1 MPSHENLPLQ
11 NFDAFTCKED
21 ELCSCERIVFLR
33 DCCLC
38 CLSRV
43 RQYLLFLLSGLSPC
57 LPLYQFPTDLFS
69 PHKTLESLSELW
81 RDHDNIIK
89 HSSLT
94 ILLWDQR
101 IITEILSTIIDSWNK
116 YRKICNFS
124 TFTVV
129 GRSIVFFEVCDTWL
143 NISLET
149 FAGAVDD
156 VESMSS
162 LDGQDLTPHM
172 SSAPA
177 PASHSLHYFP
187 Q

>member
-1 MPSHENLPLQ
+1 MKGL
-11 NFDAFTCKED
+11 FFWD
-21 ELCSCERIVFLR
+21 IVVYAE
-33 DCCLC
+33 
-38 CLSRV
+38 LSRV

-69 PHKTLESLSELW
+69 PHKTPESLSEQW

-94 ILLWDQR
+94 ILLLDQR
-101 IITEILSTIIDSWNK
+101 IITEILSTVIDSWNK
-116 YRKICNFS
+116 CRRMCNFS

-129 GRSIVFFEVCDTWL
+129 GRSIVFFEVCDTWW
-143 NISLET
+143 ISLLKHV

-177 PASHSLHYFP
+177 AASHSLHYFP